1 MPAPRELLTLDAYR
15 AEVAALVTGPTQTER
30 VSLDDALDRV
40 LAEDVTAAGPVPAF
54 ANSAMDGYAV
64 RWDDLAS
71 LPARLTVVGE
81 VAAGSGEDPAISP
94 GECVRI
100 MTGAPVPEA
109 ADSVV
114 PVEQTDEGV
123 DVVRV
128 HEAPSRGR
136 GSHVRRAG
144 EDVATGDVVLRSG
157 TALTPG
163 ALSAA
168 AGAGR
173 GELVVRRRPVIGV
186 AATGD
191 ELVPPGRALGRGQI
205 YESNTTHLRHAAR
218 RLGADVIVGAAVPD
232 DTGAFAAAL
241 DDLAARA
248 DLVVLTGGAS
258 VGAHDVARDVLT
270 ERAGAAYRHV
280 RIQPGKPQGWARW
293 QGTPV
298 ISLPGNPVSAA
309 ISFELFVRPLV
320 DALLGRDGP
329 AAEHAVAA
337 SGWTSPEGRRQL
349 VPVAL
354 SSDQAGRLLA
364 TPTHSRGSAS
374 HMVTSLAGAHAL
386 AEVPEDVVA
395 VEPGDVLTI
404 RRFA

>member
-1 MPAPRELLTLDAYR
+1 MTGV
-15 AEVAALVTGPTQTER
+15 AEHLARVLALVTPLPPRRQGLSSCR
-30 VSLDDALDRV
+30 GLV
-40 LAEDVTAAGPVPAF
+40 LAEPLVARAAVPAF
-54 ANSAMDGYAV
+54 DNSAMDGFAV
-64 RWDDLAS
+64 RREDLDR
-71 LPARLTVVGE
+71 LPVRLWVLDE
-81 VAAGSGEDPAISP
+81 VAAGQVSALSPGP
-94 GECVRI
+94 GECLRI

-114 PVEQTDEGV
+114 PVEQTDEEV
-123 DVVRV
+123 DVVTV

-136 GSHVRRAG
+136 GAYVRGAG
-144 EDVATGDVVLRSG
+144 EDVAAGDVVAPRG
-157 TALTPG
+157 TTLTPG
-163 ALSAA
+163 GLSAA

-173 GELVVRRRPVIGV
+173 GELVVRRRPVLGV

-191 ELVPPGRALGRGQI
+191 ELVPPGRPLGRGQI
-205 YESNTTHLRHAAR
+205 YESNVTHLRHAAR
-218 RLGADVIVGAAVPD
+218 RLGADVIVAAAVPD
-232 DTGAFAAAL
+232 DAGAFAAAL
-241 DDLAARA
+241 DDLAGRA

-270 ERAGAAYRHV
+270 ERAGAVYRHV

-329 AAEHAVAA
+329 AVDHAVAA
-337 SGWTSPEGRRQL
+337 SGWTSPTGRRQL

-395 VEPGDVLTI
+395 VAPGDVLTI